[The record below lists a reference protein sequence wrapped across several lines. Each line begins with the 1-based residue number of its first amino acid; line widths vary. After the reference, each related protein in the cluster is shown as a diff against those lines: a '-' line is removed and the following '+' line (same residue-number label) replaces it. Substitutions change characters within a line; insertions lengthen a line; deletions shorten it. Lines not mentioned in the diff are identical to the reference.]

1 MAQDSGNEW
10 RRVIA
15 ALAHPDM
22 RRVVALLALEQNPS
36 DYLSTL
42 APSRRRHIVDGLHKA
57 GLITEDAGALTLRD
71 AVFAQLLAHNAP
83 TTPAGVER
91 YVRDGRIE
99 QYPSRAHERTALL
112 RWAADR
118 VLQPGESVDERT
130 VTDRLAALTDDP
142 AALRRYLVD
151 GALIERRPDGSQYA
165 RAATQE

>member
-22 RRVVALLALEQNPS
+22 RRVVALLALEQNPTE
-36 DYLSTL
+36 YLSTL

-57 GLITEDAGALTLRD
+57 GLITEVDGALTLRD
-71 AVFAQLLAHNAP
+71 AAFTELLAQNAP
-83 TTPAGVER
+83 TKPTGIDR
-91 YVRDGRIE
+91 FVRDGRIE
-99 QYPSRAHERTALL
+99 RYPSRADERLSLL
-112 RWAADR
+112 EWAADR

-151 GALIERRPDGSQYA
+151 AAIVERRLDGSEYA
-165 RAATQE
+165 RVNAQG